1 MEFPI
6 TRVRLTGGVPEHDQ
20 KRVRKLC
27 RSRNDPMACEMVDL
41 GYNFPVPEHAANGTR
56 Y

>member
-6 TRVRLTGGVPEHDQ
+6 TRVRLTGDVPEHDQ

-27 RSRNDPMACEMVDL
+27 RSGHDEMACEMVNL
-41 GYNFPVPEHAANGTR
+41 GYMFPVDAVNGTR
-56 Y
+56 F